1 MDPDVRPF
9 REPDTDDVVR
19 LWRRCGLV
27 MPQNDPTEDIAMKMR
42 FQPDL
47 FLVGAVRGRI
57 VSSVMAGYEGHR
69 GWINYLAV
77 DPDLQ
82 GEGIGRAMMG
92 HAESA
97 LAALGCVKVNLQVR
111 TGNSAVIGFYRSIGY
126 AEEDRISMG
135 RRLTGAS

>member
-1 MDPDVRPF
+1 
-9 REPDTDDVVR
+9 
-19 LWRRCGLV
+19 
-27 MPQNDPTEDIAMKMR
+27 MKMR